1 MTTAS
6 TSGNAAQIENWN
18 SQSGRT
24 WVEFQA
30 QLDAQIEPLG
40 AAALALLGARAGESI
55 LDVGCGCGQTSLS
68 LAAAVG
74 ATGRVLG
81 VDVSA
86 PMLDVA
92 RTRASQGGFTQVE
105 FRQLDAQVAALDAR
119 SFDALYS
126 RFGVMF
132 FADPLAAFTNL
143 RASLKPGGRL
153 SFVCW
158 RALEQNPWMVVPLE
172 AARTFLPPSP
182 PPDPLAPGPLAF
194 ADPGRVRSILHGA
207 GYTRLSVEAFD
218 TEIGGAA
225 LDAAAALA
233 LRVGPLG
240 AALRENPGLTTKV
253 RTAVRAALAPY
264 ETPAG
269 VLLPAAVWL
278 VSAHS

>member
-153 SFVCW
+153 VYATCSV
-158 RALEQNPWMVVPLE
+158 
-172 AARTFLPPSP
+172 LP
-182 PPDPLAPGPLAF
+182 DENDA
-194 ADPGRVRSILHGA
+194 I
-207 GYTRLSVEAFD
+207 VEAFL
-218 TEIGGAA
+218 AA
-225 LDAAAALA
+225 HADFAAVDAAPELA
-233 LRVGPLG
+233 RAGIGLDTGKYLRLSPQVHGCDGFFG
-240 AALRENPGLTTKV
+240 AILQRHK
-253 RTAVRAALAPY
+253 
-264 ETPAG
+264 
-269 VLLPAAVWL
+269 
-278 VSAHS
+278 